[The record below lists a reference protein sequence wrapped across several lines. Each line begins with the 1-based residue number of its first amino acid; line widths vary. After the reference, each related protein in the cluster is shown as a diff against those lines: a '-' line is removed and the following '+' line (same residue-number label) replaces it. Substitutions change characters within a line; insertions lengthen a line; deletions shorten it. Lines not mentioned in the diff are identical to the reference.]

1 MAWARS
7 GYETLAISLSN
18 LATYGFSMSVM
29 TDARNSEETPWSR
42 EELRDGS
49 VPEADPINTA
59 LREVNALSRAFE
71 RRLGSVL
78 AVNQT
83 DLSAMEHL
91 IQSGPLTPS
100 ELASR
105 LDVSTAAS
113 TLVVDRLVAL
123 GHVERHPHDR
133 DRRKITVV
141 PSRTSVNRAID
152 ELMPVMMGVASV
164 TDDLS
169 PEDRAVIEGFL
180 DRVIAVYRGAVEAPL
195 DTP

>member
-1 MAWARS
+1 
-7 GYETLAISLSN
+7 
-18 LATYGFSMSVM
+18 MSVM
-29 TDARNSEETPWSR
+29 TSARKSDAPGSDGAAWSR
-42 EELRDGS
+42 SELEGDR
-49 VPEADPINTA
+49 VPEPDAINLS
-59 LREVNALSRAFE
+59 LREINALSRAFE
-71 RRLGSVL
+71 RRLGTVL
-78 AVNQT
+78 TVNPT
-83 DLSAMEHL
+83 DLQAMEHL
-91 IQSGPLTPS
+91 ISSGPLTPS
-100 ELASR
+100 ELATR
-105 LDVSTAAS
+105 LGVTTAAS